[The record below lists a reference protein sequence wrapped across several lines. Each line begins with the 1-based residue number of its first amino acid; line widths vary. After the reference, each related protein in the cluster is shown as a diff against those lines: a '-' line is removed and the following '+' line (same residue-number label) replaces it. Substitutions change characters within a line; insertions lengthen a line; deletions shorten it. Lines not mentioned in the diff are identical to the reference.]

1 MTASGMVTRFLT
13 IAGNKSVF
21 AAAEQVL
28 LSAANFLIA
37 VFILKKLGVTLFG
50 VYSLFAVIIMLSHG
64 IIASVINGQMVLR
77 IANARNRVQQSLFR
91 QSVQLF
97 LSIYLIAVLVLIL
110 GFLILGKMNV
120 VPSYGALPFVASLSF
135 GAFSL
140 FDLFRRYLFLLGQ
153 QRLSF
158 GYTSIYVVCLLLGL
172 IYLWFEPGEST
183 DGVASVFVVNIIAL
197 FVSIA
202 FNKNCLRAIRQ
213 GRKHK
218 TLVKVKILRAYF
230 KQGRYG
236 LLGTVVAWLQ
246 NQSIT
251 PILMYFAGAT
261 VVGYFNIARLI
272 MMPIVVINVGLIAS
286 TTPQFRRCVKTDNI
300 DKLWQSIRQ
309 FSLGNLV
316 LCLCYFS
323 ALFLFHVLGIME
335 KIVPEYHSTLPFLL
349 VWSPVVALITYRS
362 WVSQYFIVRMKF
374 EFLLY
379 TAITAVFITLT
390 FMVAGFL
397 ATQSYYVV
405 AGSVILGELYLVIA
419 YKVNTLKADC

>member
-1 MTASGMVTRFLT
+1 MTASGIFTRFST
-13 IAGNKSVF
+13 IAGNKSGF

-37 VFILKKLGVTLFG
+37 VFILKKMGVTLFG
-50 VYSLFAVIIMLSHG
+50 VYSFFAVFIMLSHG

-77 IANARNRVQQSLFR
+77 IANARIRVQKSLFR
-91 QSVQLF
+91 HSVQLF
-97 LSIYLIAVLVLIL
+97 LTIYLIAVPVLIL
-110 GFLILGKMNV
+110 VFLILEKMNV

-158 GYTSIYVVCLLLGL
+158 GYTAIYTVCLLLGL
-172 IYLWFEPGEST
+172 IYLWFMPTEST
-183 DGVASVFVVNIIAL
+183 DGVVSVFVVNIIAFL
-197 FVSIA
+197 ISIA
-202 FNKNCLRAIRQ
+202 FNKYCLRAIRQ

-218 TLVKVKILRAYF
+218 NLVKVKILKAYF

-272 MMPIVVINVGLIAS
+272 MMPIVVINVGLLAS

-323 ALFLFHVLGIME
+323 ALFLFHVLGFME

-379 TAITAVFITLT
+379 TAIRAVFITLT
-390 FMVAGFL
+390 SMVAGFL

-419 YKVNTLKADC
+419 YKVNTLKADR